1 MCKKV
6 KEIFMYNYGT
16 LHLRIN
22 EILAD
27 KGISKN
33 KICKDL
39 DIPRSNF
46 NRYCRDEFQRMDTN
60 LICKLCNYLDV
71 DISTLIEY
79 NKPDTTTP
87 EYMENCIKGLFNVT
101 TLSALINPFCISQA
115 AVLNL
120 SFSIITA
127 ILPD

>member
-87 EYMENCIKGLFNVT
+87 E
-101 TLSALINPFCISQA
+101 
-115 AVLNL
+115 
-120 SFSIITA
+120 
-127 ILPD
+127 

>member
-60 LICKLCNYLDV
+60 LICKLCNYLDL

-87 EYMENCIKGLFNVT
+87 E
-101 TLSALINPFCISQA
+101 
-115 AVLNL
+115 
-120 SFSIITA
+120 
-127 ILPD
+127 